1 MTEAFAITTSQL
13 PDEIVLFPLPRVIL
27 LPRVQ
32 LPLNIFEPRYLA
44 MVNYA
49 MSHGRMI
56 GMIQP
61 KPDGAGDAVF
71 KTGCAGRIA
80 SFNETDDG
88 RYLITLKGVC
98 RFDVAEELP
107 LAQGGYRHAK
117 ACWKNYHHDLA
128 SDTVTDICRDT
139 MMVTLRQYLDK
150 MQMFCDKWETI
161 RNIECEKLISTLSV
175 VCPFST
181 EETQALLEAP
191 DLPARAKILHALLEI
206 AAKEEEECKA
216 SCH

>member
-1 MTEAFAITTSQL
+1 MTENFGITYDSLPQEIAI
-13 PDEIVLFPLPRVIL
+13 FPLPRVIL
-27 LPRVQ
+27 LPRIQ

-44 MVNYA
+44 MVNHA
-49 MSHGRMI
+49 LSNGRLI

-61 KPDGAGDAVF
+61 RPNANEETVF

-80 SFNETDDG
+80 SFSETEDG

-107 LAQGGYRHAK
+107 IAAGGFRRVK
-117 ACWKNYHHDLA
+117 ADWQPYKADFDT
-128 SDTVTDICRDT
+128 DTVTNVCRDT
-139 MMVTLRQYLDK
+139 MMTTLRQYLDK
-150 MQMFCDKWETI
+150 MNMFCDKWEAV

-175 VCPFST
+175 VCPFDT
-181 EETQALLEAP
+181 EEKQALLEAK

-206 AAKEEEECKA
+206 AAKECA
-216 SCH
+216 PSCH